1 MSIDL
6 AALREFADLPSWTDE
21 DGHAALLALPALL
34 AEVENL
40 RCTTE
45 ADLEYQRRLE
55 ARLAAVEALADE
67 WQRELDEYRIRDEN
81 ARYCWAT
88 AAREVRAALAAP
100 TDTTKEN

>member
-1 MSIDL
+1 MSACISRHGEYSSHDPDEDHICRL
-6 AALREFADLPSWTDE
+6 CEALDEDALITEVRALR
-21 DGHAALLALPALL
+21 AL
-34 AEVENL
+34 
-40 RCTTE
+40 R
-45 ADLEYQRRLE
+45 